1 MLRSQNYKDQSAGVN
16 LNLVVTPMLD
26 MSFQILF
33 FFVMVYV
40 LAPKNIMEGKMD
52 LNLPAHGERKAHQQ
66 QDVNPDTPS
75 DKDLALPAN
84 LTVVIKSDL
93 TGNRQSIIVQS
104 LDGGEVALGTLKDL
118 ERYLKQKIDNNEIQ
132 NKEDIKIAAESKL
145 KYQMV
150 IEVMDT
156 CQRAGFQKIGFNPPP
171 DTN

>member
-1 MLRSQNYKDQSAGVN
+1 MLRSQRYKDQSDGVQ
-16 LNLVVTPMLD
+16 LNTVVTPMLD

-33 FFVMVYV
+33 FFVFLYV
-40 LAPKNIMEGKMD
+40 LAPKELMEGKMD
-52 LNLPAHGERKAHQQ
+52 FNLPAHGERKAHQKA
-66 QDVNPDTPS
+66 DENPDKPS
-75 DKDLALPAN
+75 DTELALPAN
-84 LTVVIKSDL
+84 LTVVIKSDDS
-93 TGNRQSIIVQS
+93 GNRSSIIIQS

-118 ERYLKQKIDNNEIQ
+118 ERYLKQKIENNEIQ

-156 CQRAGFQKIGFNPPP
+156 CLRAGFQKVGFNPPP